1 MTVQPPTEQNQHKG
15 QLNVDDVFAAVGY
28 RKRPHDKKWIP
39 RRMREQWLVLI
50 RGLLPPGIKD
60 RMFAAPSPPLN
71 TAPSLT
77 SRERDILNISPIG
90 FVSSRPSSPGSQLS
104 RPATSLSEYF
114 SQISSPSN
122 HNNSSLQ
129 HSGHSG
135 GGGGGVS
142 KKQRIRF
149 PQDLDMPHN
158 PNPNRRGVSGGGQ
171 RSPSVSSIMWKK
183 RPRSRADGRVS
194 ASSDATSMS
203 QVDDIMHVTMNGEG
217 LGEMGGESL
226 SLSLSMSNSM
236 SNSMPNMSDF
246 YSLTSPIKTST
257 MSRGSLG
264 SPVFGFEGQGV
275 HQKLNK
281 QLRNTSQKRAD
292 GRVSA
297 SSDATSMSQVDDI
310 MHVTMNGEGLGE
322 MGGESLSL
330 SLSMSNSMSNSMPNM
345 SDFYSLTS
353 PIKTSTMS
361 RGSLGS
367 PVFGFE
373 GQGVHQKLN
382 KQLRNTSQKSERQ
395 SSVVKTF
402 SQNQKV
408 KKERERVNQRP
419 KTVAGRE
426 YLETIKI
433 KQREKSYDISCGNA
447 TIQKKWSKKIVVNAK
462 DVLEDNRGWS
472 NKTDA
477 HEKR

>member
-1 MTVQPPTEQNQHKG
+1 MRRFRDASSTRFASPLTVQPPTEQNQHKG

-281 QLRNTSQKRAD
+281 QLRNTSQK
-292 GRVSA
+292 
-297 SSDATSMSQVDDI
+297 
-310 MHVTMNGEGLGE
+310 
-322 MGGESLSL
+322 
-330 SLSMSNSMSNSMPNM
+330 
-345 SDFYSLTS
+345 
-353 PIKTSTMS
+353 
-361 RGSLGS
+361 
-367 PVFGFE
+367 
-373 GQGVHQKLN
+373 
-382 KQLRNTSQKSERQ
+382 SERQ